1 MGGDEEIGFDVSR
14 PATLH
19 NGGAKLAQ
27 VSSASL
33 KSQLDT
39 SYRNA
44 A

>member
-33 KSQLDT
+33 ESPTRRIKL
-39 SYRNA
+39 A